1 MTPLTVIHAISV
13 IAGAM
18 VIAWPLGRYM
28 ARVFRGE
35 RTVLDAVMR
44 PLERALYRLCRIDPA
59 AEMTWSAYAKAAVA
73 FGAVSTFGLYLL
85 QRVQGFLPLNP
96 FGLSGVPP
104 DLAFNTAASFVTNT
118 NWQAYAG
125 EQSMS
130 TLTQMAGLA
139 VQNFVSAATG
149 LAVAVAVIRGLTRR
163 EAATLGNF
171 WADLTRSVLYI
182 LLPLALVFAL
192 LLVSQGVVQTFAGPV
207 EARLLDPPREGGR
220 VLADLQVIPRGP
232 VASQEAIKLLGTN
245 GGGYFGANSAHPL
258 ENPTP
263 LSNWLEMVAMLVI
276 PFALPFT
283 LGEFAGD
290 RRHAWTLWTV
300 MVVLLVV
307 GMGVAVWA
315 EQQGNPLLAEAAGG
329 RVAGHGNL
337 EGKEVRF
344 GPVGSA
350 LFAAV
355 ATGTSTGAVNASHD
369 SFTPLGGLVLLWLM
383 QLGEIAPGGVGS
395 GLYGMVVMVVIAVF
409 VAGLM
414 VGRMP
419 EYLGKKIEPFE
430 MKMAALY
437 FLIMP
442 TLVLAATA
450 AAVVTPEGVKGIT
463 NPGPHGLSQVLYAF
477 TSAANNNG
485 SAFGGLLAGSP
496 FYNTVTGLVM
506 LAGRFWMMIPV
517 LAMAGSLA
525 GKKARPVTAGTLP
538 VHGALFGAWLVAVIL
553 ITSVLVFLPV
563 LALGPIAEHLLMVRG
578 VSF

>member
-1 MTPLTVIHAISV
+1 MGQAVIQAAAVLLSALAV
-13 IAGAM
+13 S
-18 VIAWPLGRYM
+18 WPLGRYI
-28 ARVFRGE
+28 ARVFQGE
-35 RTVLDAVMR
+35 RTALDPALR
-44 PLERALYRLCRIDPA
+44 PIERAIYRLCGIDPG
-59 AEMTWSAYAKAAVA
+59 AEMTWSTYAKAVMAFAAVN
-73 FGAVSTFGLYLL
+73 TLGLYVL
-85 QRVQGFLPLNP
+85 QRLQGVLPLNP
-96 FGLSGVPP
+96 LGLPGVRP

-125 EQSMS
+125 EQTMS
-130 TLTQMAGLA
+130 ILTQMAGLA

-149 LAVAVAVIRGLTRR
+149 LAVAVAVMRGLTRR
-163 EAATLGNF
+163 ESVTLGNF
-171 WADLTRSVLYI
+171 WVDLTRAVLYV
-182 LLPLALVFAL
+182 LLPLALGLSL

-220 VLADLQVIPRGP
+220 VLAEVQVIPRGP

-245 GGGYFGANSAHPL
+245 GGGYFGANSAHPF

-263 LSNWLEMVAMLVI
+263 LSNWLEMVAMLVV

-283 LGEFAGD
+283 LGELAGH
-290 RRHAWTLWTV
+290 RRHAWTLWAV
-300 MVVLLVV
+300 MAVLLAA
-307 GMGVAVWA
+307 GMGVAAWA
-315 EQQGNPLLAEAAGG
+315 ELRGNPLLAAAAGADP
-329 RVAGHGNL
+329 AGYPSL

-344 GPVGSA
+344 GPLGSA

-355 ATGTSTGAVNASHD
+355 TTGTSTGAVNSSHD
-369 SFTPLGGLVLLWLM
+369 SLTPLGGLVPLWLM
-383 QLGEIAPGGVGS
+383 QLGEIAPGGVGL
-395 GLYGMVVMVVIAVF
+395 GLCGMLMMVVITVF

-442 TLVLAATA
+442 VLVLVATTV
-450 AAVVTPEGVKGIT
+450 AVSVPAGLAGIT

-485 SAFGGLLAGSP
+485 SAFAGLLADSP

-525 GKKARPVTAGTLP
+525 RKKARPVTAGTLP
-538 VHGALFGAWLVAVIL
+538 VHGVLFGAWLLGVIVVV
-553 ITSVLVFLPV
+553 TALVFLPV
-563 LALGPIAEHLLMVRG
+563 LALGPIAEHLLMVEGR
-578 VSF
+578 SF